1 MSVFDENQIR
11 QAIEKFQKTHPVH
24 YDFDISHINSE
35 ASLDIIKSEVE
46 RLMEEML
53 KDSDMYIIC
62 EMAKQYLNGAK
73 LTVGK
78 KTIVP
83 AILHHPKFGEVR
95 GWHDRQRE
103 LLYLDYISL
112 EAVNELGW
120 KWEEVDDETDN

>member
-11 QAIEKFQKTHPVH
+11 QAIEKYQRAHHPIDYAV
-24 YDFDISHINSE
+24 DVSHINSE
-35 ASLDIIKSEVE
+35 DSLNMIKSEVE
-46 RLMEEML
+46 KLVEKMQ
-53 KDSDMYIIC
+53 KDADMYIIC

-73 LTVGK
+73 PTVGK

-83 AILHHPKFGEVR
+83 AILHHPKIGEVH

-120 KWEEVDDETDN
+120 KWEEVDE